1 MPQGCDEGDFLKM
14 TQVALFWL
22 QLLPTFKMNYFCTNP
37 SDLGSNI
44 PEINAYKKKV
54 VLDPAI
60 KLNFALIH
68 QYN

>member
-1 MPQGCDEGDFLKM
+1 
-14 TQVALFWL
+14 
-22 QLLPTFKMNYFCTNP
+22 MNYFCTNP